1 MVSRVQKIL
10 RRYRVPPAGG
20 RGSWA
25 AEPPSS
31 FST

>member
-1 MVSRVQKIL
+1 MFRVQKIL

-20 RGSWA
+20 RGNWA

-31 FST
+31 YST